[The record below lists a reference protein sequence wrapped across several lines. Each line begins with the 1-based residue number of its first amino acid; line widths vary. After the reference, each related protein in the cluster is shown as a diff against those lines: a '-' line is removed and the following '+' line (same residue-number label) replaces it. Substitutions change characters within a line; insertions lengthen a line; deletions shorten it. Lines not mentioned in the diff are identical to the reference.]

1 MFPVLKGKIVDEHN
15 MYDLLSEKYKTTKK
29 FNSDEN
35 KKLTGAE
42 LEAREKQVVTFNDG
56 TQMTLPLLT
65 RWALLIEAINLIC
78 DEYYER
84 DMEFTV
90 DNIVKKAKPH
100 KAIKKYIDERY
111 FAGLQDLILE
121 NNF

>member
-1 MFPVLKGKIVDEHN
+1 MLIQYQYLNRHRPEKHVKFLGKI
-15 MYDLLSEKYKTTKK
+15 L
-29 FNSDEN
+29 
-35 KKLTGAE
+35 KLA
-42 LEAREKQVVTFNDG
+42 F
-56 TQMTLPLLT
+56 
-65 RWALLIEAINLIC
+65 LIEAINLIC

>member
-1 MFPVLKGKIVDEHN
+1 MK
-15 MYDLLSEKYKTTKK
+15 
-29 FNSDEN
+29 N

-78 DEYYER
+78 DEYSKMIFKRLWINFQSLFFYS
-84 DMEFTV
+84 
-90 DNIVKKAKPH
+90 NI
-100 KAIKKYIDERY
+100 
-111 FAGLQDLILE
+111 
-121 NNF
+121 NF